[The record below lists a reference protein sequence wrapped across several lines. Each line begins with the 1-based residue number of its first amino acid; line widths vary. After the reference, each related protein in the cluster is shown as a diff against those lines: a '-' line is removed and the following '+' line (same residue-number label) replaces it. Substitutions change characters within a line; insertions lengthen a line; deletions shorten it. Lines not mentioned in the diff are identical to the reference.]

1 MECLKQFRGIVFGY
15 EINVISDH
23 KNLFY
28 AVTLSESQRVVR
40 RRLILEEFVPNIQ
53 HIDGVDN
60 TVADTLSIMPST
72 PSDKYE
78 PCTRKDQC
86 CANELFAI
94 GRLENS
100 QYFSR

>member
-1 MECLKQFRGIVFGY
+1 M
-15 EINVISDH
+15 
-23 KNLFY
+23 
-28 AVTLSESQRVVR
+28 R
-40 RRLILEEFVPNIQ
+40 RRLVIEDFGPNIQ

-60 TVADTLSIMPST
+60 IVADTLSIMPSM

-94 GRLENS
+94 GSLENS
-100 QYFSR
+100 QYFFPLNILIVKREQQKELRNIYSNLGTYI